1 MFSGAQV
8 FVRVQFEHCRI
19 YTLKDAFM
27 KITLLIVV
35 LEKEIV
41 KILTFVEV
49 HLPNFAICFNNT
61 SLNQYTICIILLKN
75 YFKTQNY
82 QSLNN
87 VNLSNLTL
95 NLKFNAEK
103 LIGESD

>member
-1 MFSGAQV
+1 
-8 FVRVQFEHCRI
+8 
-19 YTLKDAFM
+19 M

-49 HLPNFAICFNNT
+49 HLPNFAICLNNT

-75 YFKTQNY
+75 YFKNKTTNH
-82 QSLNN
+82 
-87 VNLSNLTL
+87 
-95 NLKFNAEK
+95 
-103 LIGESD
+103 LIM

>member
-1 MFSGAQV
+1 
-8 FVRVQFEHCRI
+8 
-19 YTLKDAFM
+19 M

-61 SLNQYTICIILLKN
+61 SLNQYTICIILLKKL
-75 YFKTQNY
+75 FLKQNY

-95 NLKFNAEK
+95 NLRFNAEK
-103 LIGESD
+103 LIGESG